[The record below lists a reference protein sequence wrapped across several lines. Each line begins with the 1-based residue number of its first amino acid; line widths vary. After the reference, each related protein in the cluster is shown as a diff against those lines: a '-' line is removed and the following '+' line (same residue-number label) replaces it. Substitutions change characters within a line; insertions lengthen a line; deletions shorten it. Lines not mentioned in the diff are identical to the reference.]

1 MAAKPLWRNKEAVL
15 QVLCLV
21 VALSV
26 WSPSPKL
33 LGEGIGMG
41 GCEKER
47 RSEAWKLRPIDKT
60 KTKRSVPKKPRTL
73 VLLASPYTP

>member
-1 MAAKPLWRNKEAVL
+1 MAPSSALSMTSHSLPYRGVVRRPRCPKEPGTRMAAKPLWRNKEAVL

-33 LGEGIGMG
+33 LVDKDRDG
-41 GCEKER
+41 G
-47 RSEAWKLRPIDKT
+47 L
-60 KTKRSVPKKPRTL
+60 
-73 VLLASPYTP
+73 